1 MRDFVFE
8 FVRGLAFICRC
19 CPLAGRCLLRWTVI
33 ANTVAGGL
41 NIRKRVLAHSEGLE
55 ISLKKAVSLTV
66 CRAEPSGSAS
76 GTGNLFAEY
85 GFCTTNAVGNTAMV
99 TKELLRE
106 ADFAMEC
113 ETADERP
120 LFFGGFRGRG

>member
-1 MRDFVFE
+1 VNDFVFE
-8 FVRGLAFICRC
+8 FARGLAFICRR
-19 CPLAGRCLLRWTVI
+19 CPLAGSRPLRWAVI
-33 ANTVAGGL
+33 ANTAAGGFK
-41 NIRKRVLAHSEGLE
+41 IKKRVLTHSEELE
-55 ISLKKAVSLTV
+55 ISLKKAASLPV

-76 GTGNLFAEY
+76 GAGNLFAEY

-106 ADFAMEC
+106 ADFDMEC